1 MGLNIDDPETERLA
15 AEVAA
20 LAGETK
26 ARAVK
31 VALTER
37 RDRLRHRIAPVDRAE
52 ALRRLLEDEI
62 WPQIPPE
69 LLGKGISKAE
79 QEKILGYGPEGV

>member
-1 MGLNIDDPETERLA
+1 MGLNINDPETERLA

-20 LAGETK
+20 LAGGTK
-26 ARAVK
+26 ARAVRI
-31 VALTER
+31 ALAER
-37 RDRLRHRIAPVDRAE
+37 RDRLRRRIAPGDQGE

-79 QEKILGYGPEGV
+79 REELLGYGPR

>member
-1 MGLNIDDPETERLA
+1 MGLNIDAETERLA

-37 RDRLRHRIAPVDRAE
+37 RDRLRRRIAPVDRAE